1 MRNEFTNNSNNDFN
15 YEVLQ
20 RITAIETNI
29 NIILEER
36 PKVQEEIAK
45 LELKELVTNEIIEP
59 LVLMWSGI
67 TAGPYYFSNLLNIY
81 DGGSTSGNY
90 PTMYLYFILTKGHKI
105 NNLSMY
111 SSTNTATSYAEG

>member
-45 LELKELVTNEIIEP
+45 LELKELEAQKDIKQII
-59 LVLMWSGI
+59 
-67 TAGPYYFSNLLNIY
+67 
-81 DGGSTSGNY
+81 
-90 PTMYLYFILTKGHKI
+90 
-105 NNLSMY
+105 
-111 SSTNTATSYAEG
+111 

>member
-36 PKVQEEIAK
+36 PKFQEEIAK
-45 LELKELVTNEIIEP
+45 LELKELEAQKDI
-59 LVLMWSGI
+59 
-67 TAGPYYFSNLLNIY
+67 
-81 DGGSTSGNY
+81 
-90 PTMYLYFILTKGHKI
+90 KQI
-105 NNLSMY
+105 NNQMTQLKTLIIKFACGLAGVIASIVLAGVQY
-111 SSTNTATSYAEG
+111 LLR

>member
-45 LELKELVTNEIIEP
+45 LELKELEAQKDI
-59 LVLMWSGI
+59 
-67 TAGPYYFSNLLNIY
+67 
-81 DGGSTSGNY
+81 
-90 PTMYLYFILTKGHKI
+90 KQI
-105 NNLSMY
+105 NNQMVQLKTLIIKFACGLAGVIASIVLTGVQY
-111 SSTNTATSYAEG
+111 LLR

>member
-36 PKVQEEIAK
+36 PKIQEEIAK
-45 LELKELVTNEIIEP
+45 LELKELEAQKDI
-59 LVLMWSGI
+59 
-67 TAGPYYFSNLLNIY
+67 
-81 DGGSTSGNY
+81 
-90 PTMYLYFILTKGHKI
+90 KQI
-105 NNLSMY
+105 NNQMAQLKTLIIKFACGLAGVIASIVLAGVQY
-111 SSTNTATSYAEG
+111 LLR

>member
-45 LELKELVTNEIIEP
+45 LELKELEAQKDI
-59 LVLMWSGI
+59 
-67 TAGPYYFSNLLNIY
+67 
-81 DGGSTSGNY
+81 
-90 PTMYLYFILTKGHKI
+90 KQI
-105 NNLSMY
+105 NNQMVQLKTLIIKFACGLAGVIASIVLAGVQY
-111 SSTNTATSYAEG
+111 LLR

>member
-20 RITAIETNI
+20 RITAMETNI

-45 LELKELVTNEIIEP
+45 LELKELE
-59 LVLMWSGI
+59 
-67 TAGPYYFSNLLNIY
+67 AQK
-81 DGGSTSGNY
+81 D
-90 PTMYLYFILTKGHKI
+90 TKQI
-105 NNLSMY
+105 NNQMTQLKTLIIKFACGLAGVNASIVL
-111 SSTNTATSYAEG
+111 AGVQHLLR

>member
-1 MRNEFTNNSNNDFN
+1 MRNEFTNNYNNTFN

-45 LELKELVTNEIIEP
+45 LELQELEAQKDIKQINNQMTQLKTLIFKIVCGLAGVIA
-59 LVLMWSGI
+59 SGI
-67 TAGPYYFSNLLNIY
+67 VLVSVQCLLR
-81 DGGSTSGNY
+81 
-90 PTMYLYFILTKGHKI
+90 FF
-105 NNLSMY
+105 
-111 SSTNTATSYAEG
+111 

>member
-45 LELKELVTNEIIEP
+45 LELKELEAQKDIKQIDI
-59 LVLMWSGI
+59 S
-67 TAGPYYFSNLLNIY
+67 A
-81 DGGSTSGNY
+81 
-90 PTMYLYFILTKGHKI
+90 LYFKAFSYNFSIKFSAILSSLSTKKI
-105 NNLSMY
+105 HSP
-111 SSTNTATSYAEG
+111 